1 MGQACTTLGAHACT
15 LDVLE
20 NDDRGP
26 KSVGEGKRRFVSEM
40 LEVGVRRGKENERL
54 RPELIINK

>member
-1 MGQACTTLGAHACT
+1 MGRGCTTLGTHACT

-26 KSVGEGKRRFVSEM
+26 KSVGEGKRRYVLKM
-40 LEVGVRRGKENERL
+40 LEVGTRRGKANERL
-54 RPELIINK
+54 TPELIINK